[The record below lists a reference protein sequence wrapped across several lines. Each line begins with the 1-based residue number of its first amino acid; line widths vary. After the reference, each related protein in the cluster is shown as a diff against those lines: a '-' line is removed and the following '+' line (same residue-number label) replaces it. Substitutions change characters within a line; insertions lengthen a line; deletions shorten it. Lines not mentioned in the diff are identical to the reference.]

1 MPNAPTTS
9 VKLDTD
15 LKVRLQRLADTR
27 RRSQHW
33 LMCEAIEQYVVRE
46 EQRQQLR
53 DDALS
58 AWAEYQETGL
68 HLTGAEMDAW
78 MARIEAGE
86 DADPPPPHE

>member
-1 MPNAPTTS
+1 MPNAVTTS
-9 VKLDTD
+9 VKLEAD

-46 EQRQQLR
+46 ERRQQLR
-53 DDALS
+53 DDALD
-58 AWAEYQETGL
+58 AWTEYQETGL
-68 HLTGAEMDAW
+68 HLTGAEVDAW
-78 MARIEAGE
+78 LARLEAGE